1 MYLSTN
7 LTRINERENK
17 WTYQQL
23 YSCWVNNT
31 INVLVIFAWF
41 CLLPIN
47 NYPFTW
53 AIERTNSWFW
63 LVVFLFCVVFFLFFC
78 FIILSIFFFG
88 FQLMCV
94 HVHEKH
100 VLKTHSF
107 QLKIE
112 LFSVDVSSLLRFFII
127 IIIFIAFLW

>member
-1 MYLSTN
+1 
-7 LTRINERENK
+7 
-17 WTYQQL
+17 
-23 YSCWVNNT
+23 
-31 INVLVIFAWF
+31 
-41 CLLPIN
+41 
-47 NYPFTW
+47 
-53 AIERTNSWFW
+53 
-63 LVVFLFCVVFFLFFC
+63 
-78 FIILSIFFFG
+78 
-88 FQLMCV
+88 MCV